1 MKYKL
6 KIEFDY
12 NGLEKDEIRDY
23 KLDLVGQDIVTE
35 IDSDYPIPIPNKGEI
50 ITLGEESFSVVGRS
64 HNISKDFYTTTVLV
78 RDKKVA
84 SIVENKKIQHLLKQ
98 QKLSNPNTIER
109 VGKKS
114 TMIKVGLMIS
124 SLKYELIKIVNQ

>member
-35 IDSDYPIPIPNKGEI
+35 IDSEYPIPIPNKGEI
-50 ITLGEESFSVVGRS
+50 ITLGEETYSVVGRS
-64 HNISKDFYTTTVLV
+64 HNIDKDCYTTTVLV
-78 RDKKVA
+78 QSKKVA
-84 SIVENKKIQHLLKQ
+84 SIVENKKIQQLLEQ
-98 QKLSNPNTIER
+98 QRLEKEYYN
-109 VGKKS
+109 KKS
-114 TMIKVGLMIS
+114 GFNDFF
-124 SLKYELIKIVNQ
+124 Y

>member
-23 KLDLVGQDIVTE
+23 KLDLVEQDIVTE
-35 IDSDYPIPIPNKGEI
+35 IESDYPIPIPNNDEI
-50 ITLGEESFSVVGRS
+50 LTLGEETYSVVGRS
-64 HNISKDFYTTTVLV
+64 HKIDKDCYTTTVLV

-84 SIVENKKIQHLLKQ
+84 GIVENKKIQQLLEQ
-98 QKLSNPNTIER
+98 QRLEKEYYE
-109 VGKKS
+109 KKS
-114 TMIKVGLMIS
+114 GFNDFFL
-124 SLKYELIKIVNQ
+124 

>member
-50 ITLGEESFSVVGRS
+50 ITLGEESYSVVERS
-64 HNISKDFYTTTVLV
+64 HNINKDCYTTTVLV
-78 RDKKVA
+78 RD
-84 SIVENKKIQHLLKQ
+84 KIQHLLKQ
-98 QKLSNPNTIER
+98 QKLEKEYYN
-109 VGKKS
+109 KKS
-114 TMIKVGLMIS
+114 GLNDFF
-124 SLKYELIKIVNQ
+124 Y